1 MLTNGLS
8 DDILLQRRNCESR
21 IFFFSAA
28 EVIAAAAAEA
38 ALLHAAQTN
47 KYLAAN
53 SLSNKAAFHKKTT
66 TAADLVQTT
75 EFRGCCWG
83 WWPKFPFS
91 SPNCE
96 FRAKRIFLRLFYVL
110 FFASAAAEF
119 SFGGSGKVFLTAT
132 TSCRKEP
139 IWAWKMK
146 VDFINWLF
154 KFFSSIRI
162 RDNRQKK
169 IIISSVFL
177 WCSFQNTICKS
188 GNYESEVERE
198 FLM

>member
-66 TAADLVQTT
+66 TTAADLVQTT

-110 FFASAAAEF
+110 FFASAAAGF

-169 IIISSVFL
+169 KCISVMLLSKY
-177 WCSFQNTICKS
+177 N
-188 GNYESEVERE
+188 
-198 FLM
+198 M